1 MFLAE
6 IRIHDFRCFADLTV
20 QFRPGVNVLLGENNA
35 GKTTVIKAFGLL
47 LDQRARRRS
56 TFFDFHHPTA
66 DWTIP
71 PAITVSITF
80 RSSETAGHAINSFSL
95 HRI

>member
-20 QFRPGVNVLLGENNA
+20 QFRPGVNVLLGENKA

-47 LDQRARRRS
+47 LDLRARRRP
-56 TFFDFHHPTA
+56 TFFDFSPSDSGLDDPACHHCVHYVP
-66 DWTIP
+66 
-71 PAITVSITF
+71 VV
-80 RSSETAGHAINSFSL
+80 
-95 HRI
+95 